1 MSNSN
6 DEIIGLLAEIH
17 ADVQS
22 IKSRVAAVEDSLRK
36 MSNGLAV
43 VVSHDQ
49 EHKKKSRI
57 WPTSLA
63 RKLFPESQG

>member
-1 MSNSN
+1 MSN
-6 DEIIGLLAEIH
+6 DDRIIRLLVEVSE
-17 ADVQS
+17 DVKN
-22 IKSRVAAVEDSLRK
+22 IKTRVTALEANVSK
-36 MSNGLAV
+36 MAGGLAV

-49 EHKKKSRI
+49 EHKKKSAV